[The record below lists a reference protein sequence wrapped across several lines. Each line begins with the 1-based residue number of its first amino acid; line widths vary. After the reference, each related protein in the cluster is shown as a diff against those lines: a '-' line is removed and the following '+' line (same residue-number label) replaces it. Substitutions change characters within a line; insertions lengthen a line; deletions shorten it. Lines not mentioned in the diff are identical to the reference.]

1 MKRFLSVLSAA
12 ALAIALTACD
22 KASDDSESVTGS
34 GEVSSETQNVSS
46 AEQSAPGGIGQNYPR
61 ETTLMVLCG
70 GDEFMQ
76 SGCGTEEGFYSIQSD
91 TAGGDLDRI
100 TYVDYASRQEV
111 ILCADSSCKHNTE
124 RCASVLGA
132 DMRYFGELFLYGGH
146 LYFINFDHSD
156 EQKGTELYRMK
167 LDGTSRELV
176 YKFDEEA
183 SVEHVIVGGENGIW
197 FIISD
202 MSAEYDEETGA
213 TIFGR
218 KKPALARFDLSE
230 KKITEQIPIPESDN
244 IMKRFN
250 GVCGGKFIFSGV
262 AYPDGKGVLD
272 YADELGLYDAV
283 GEGDPDKFN
292 KFMSK
297 CEYTFFALDVDDKS
311 MKEVYR
317 LKYDDYSGGAPYD
330 DYLYICE
337 KDCGTR
343 RLDISTGG
351 TEDFFVPDGY
361 EFGGFVGGRAVY
373 ASTDGKR
380 HCFADPDTGG
390 LNVLDDLKLVI
401 AETSDSALVAY
412 DILEKYNFDGSLGS
426 ERYRYALITFDDLF
440 NGRDNYKVIDMLG
453 GK

>member
-1 MKRFLSVLSAA
+1 MKRILSVLSAA

-22 KASDDSESVTGS
+22 KANRDPESS
-34 GEVSSETQNVSS
+34 GEVSSETQVGSS
-46 AEQSAPGGIGQNYPR
+46 EQSTPVDGIGQNYPR
-61 ETTLMVLCG
+61 ETPLTVLCG
-70 GDEFMQ
+70 GDGFMQ
-76 SGCGTEEGFYSIQSD
+76 AGCGTEDGFYSIQFD
-91 TAGGDLDRI
+91 AAGGDLDRI

-124 RCASVLGA
+124 RCTSVLGA

-167 LDGTSRELV
+167 LDGTGRELV
-176 YKFDEEA
+176 YTFDEEA
-183 SVEHVIVGGENGIW
+183 SVEHVVVGGESGIW

-244 IMKRFN
+244 ISKRFN

-262 AYPDGKGVLD
+262 AYPGGKGVLD

-297 CEYTFFALDVDDKS
+297 CEYAFFALDVNDKTLN
-311 MKEVYR
+311 EIYR
-317 LKYDDYSGGAPYD
+317 MKYDDYSGGAPYGD
-330 DYLYICE
+330 HLYITE
-337 KDCGTR
+337 KNGTIK
-343 RLDISTGG
+343 LDIKTGG
-351 TEDFFVPDGY
+351 TEALSVPDGY

-373 ASTDGKR
+373 VSADGER

-390 LNVLDDLKLVI
+390 LTVLEDYKLVI
-401 AETSDSALVAY
+401 AEMSDSALVAY